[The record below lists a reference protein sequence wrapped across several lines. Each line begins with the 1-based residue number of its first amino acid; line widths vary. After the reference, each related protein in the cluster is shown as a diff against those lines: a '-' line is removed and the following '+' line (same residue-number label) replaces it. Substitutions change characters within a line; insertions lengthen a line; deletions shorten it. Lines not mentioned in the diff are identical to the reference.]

1 MDIKFSGSDAN
12 GFQFDQNA
20 APKPKRER
28 KKRKS
33 IGSKGGRIA
42 VNTLVTLLVGAVFFY
57 LELPAINLHA
67 EEFYGFVL
75 LLCLTYCI
83 CSLLTSGFQGTGAK
97 GYFTFVKKQCT
108 VPFFV
113 AALLVVTAL
122 VGAAA
127 SWVVLRAKDYQA
139 LLPIENGSFTE
150 EIAEVSYD
158 RIPMLDRDSAKK
170 LGDRKLGELADM
182 VSQFE
187 VAEDYTQINY
197 HGRPVRVTPLRYGDI
212 IKWFNNRSEG
222 LPAYLVIDMVTQN
235 VDVVR
240 LEEGMKY
247 TTAEHFSRNLYRHLR
262 FAYPTFM
269 FEEPV
274 FEIDEDGTP
283 YWVCAK
289 KEKTIGLFGGTDNHG
304 AVLVN
309 AVTGESEYYEAPPAW
324 VDHVYS
330 AELIIEQYDYYG
342 QYHNG
347 FWNSIFGQR
356 DVTVTTTGYNYLAE
370 GDDVYLYTGVTSVGG
385 DESNI
390 GFLLSNQRTKETRYY
405 PCAGA
410 TEYSAMDSAKGQVQ
424 NLRYT
429 ATFPL
434 LLNIADQ
441 PTYFMALKDASQ
453 LVKMY
458 AMVNVSQYQIVATGA
473 TVADCEA
480 NYRRMLRQNELI
492 TDEQTE
498 IDTQPGALASVE
510 GTIEEI
516 RTAVVNGNSIYFLRF
531 AGNDTFT
538 VRMSAAE
545 VAYAPLLNVGDHVR
559 VYFRDGYVSEFW
571 IEASGVELLD
581 GSAQSTPPTETAERE
596 ENEEDSALSGSPED
610 AASPQP

>member
-12 GFQFDQNA
+12 GFQFAQNA
-20 APKPKRER
+20 APKPKKER
-28 KKRKS
+28 KPRKS

-57 LELPAINLHA
+57 VQLPAINLHA

-75 LLCLTYCI
+75 LLCVTYCI
-83 CSLLTSGFQGTGAK
+83 CALFTSGFQGTGAK

-108 VPFFV
+108 VPFLVV
-113 AALLVVTAL
+113 ALMIVTAL
-122 VGAAA
+122 VGALT

-139 LLPIENGSFTE
+139 LLPIESGSFSS
-150 EIAEVSYD
+150 EIEEVSYD
-158 RIPMLDRDSAKK
+158 RIPMLDRDSAEK

-187 VAEDYTQINY
+187 VAENYTQINY

-235 VDVVR
+235 VEVVR
-240 LEEGMKY
+240 LDDGMKY

-262 FAYPTFM
+262 FAYPTYM

-309 AVTGESEYYEAPPAW
+309 AITGESEYYEEPPAW

-356 DVTVTTTGYNYLAE
+356 DVTVTTDGYNYLAE
-370 GDDVYLYTGVTSVGG
+370 GDDVYLYTGVT
-385 DESNI
+385 
-390 GFLLSNQRTKETRYY
+390 
-405 PCAGA
+405 A
-410 TEYSAMDSAKGQVQ
+410 
-424 NLRYT
+424 
-429 ATFPL
+429 
-434 LLNIADQ
+434 
-441 PTYFMALKDASQ
+441 
-453 LVKMY
+453 
-458 AMVNVSQYQIVATGA
+458 
-473 TVADCEA
+473 
-480 NYRRMLRQNELI
+480 
-492 TDEQTE
+492 
-498 IDTQPGALASVE
+498 
-510 GTIEEI
+510 
-516 RTAVVNGNSIYFLRF
+516 
-531 AGNDTFT
+531 
-538 VRMSAAE
+538 SAATR
-545 VAYAPLLNVGDHVR
+545 AT
-559 VYFRDGYVSEFW
+559 S
-571 IEASGVELLD
+571 ASCSPT
-581 GSAQSTPPTETAERE
+581 SARRRQSTIPARARRSTARWTAPRVRCRTCATTRR
-596 ENEEDSALSGSPED
+596 SRCC
-610 AASPQP
+610 

>member
-1 MDIKFSGSDAN
+1 MNTNWNDPNFQ
-12 GFQFDQNA
+12 GFGRQ
-20 APKPKRER
+20 PRPKRER
-28 KKRKS
+28 HAV
-33 IGSKGGRIA
+33 GTPVGRTLLNIA
-42 VNTLVTLLVGAVFFY
+42 VTLVFAAVYFY
-57 LELPAINLHA
+57 VVLPPISLKS
-67 EEFYGFVL
+67 EDFYIFVL
-75 LLCLTYCI
+75 LVCAVYGGCAI
-83 CSLLTSGFQGTGAK
+83 LTSGFQGTGMK
-97 GYFTFVKKQCT
+97 GYFGFLKKQCT
-108 VPFFV
+108 VPLV
-113 AALLVVTAL
+113 IAAALVVTAL
-122 VGAAA
+122 VGAVIGWQLFRAGDYRDLLTVTDGDFAA
-127 SWVVLRAKDYQA
+127 EV
-139 LLPIENGSFTE
+139 E
-150 EIAEVSYD
+150 EISYD
-158 RIPMLDRDSAKK
+158 QIPMLDANSATK
-170 LGDRKLGELADM
+170 LGNRKLGELADM

-187 VAEDYTQINY
+187 VADDYTQINY
-197 HGRPVRVTPLRYGDI
+197 QGRPVRVTPLRYGDI

-222 LPAYLVIDMVTQN
+222 LPAYLIIDMVTQN
-235 VDVVR
+235 VEVVR
-240 LEEGMKY
+240 LDEGMKY

-262 FAYPTFM
+262 FAYPTYM

-309 AVTGESEYYEAPPAW
+309 AITGESEYYEEPPAW

-342 QYHNG
+342 MYHNG
-347 FWNSIFGQR
+347 FINSILGQR
-356 DVTVTTTGYNYLAE
+356 DVTVTTDGYNYIAE

-390 GFLLSNQRTKETRYY
+390 GFLLSNQRTKETKYY

-480 NYRRMLRQNELI
+480 NYRQMLLKNNLI
-492 TDEQTE
+492 SDDQGS
-498 IDTQPGALASVE
+498 IDVTPSDYKSVE
-510 GTIEEI
+510 GTIAEI
-516 RTAVVNGNSIYFLRF
+516 RTAVVDGNSIYFLRF
-531 AGNDTFT
+531 DGESAFS

-545 VAYAPLLNVGDHVR
+545 VAYAPLLNVGDR
-559 VYFRDGYVSEFW
+559 VCVYYRDGYVTENW
-571 IEASGVELLD
+571 IEASDVELLD
-581 GSAQSTPPTETAERE
+581 GSAQSAPPVETSVST
-596 ENEEDSALSGSPED
+596 EDSADPVEN
-610 AASPQP
+610 AQEMP

>member
-1 MDIKFSGSDAN
+1 MDIKFSGSDAG
-12 GFQFDQNA
+12 GFQFDPNA
-20 APKPKRER
+20 APKPKHER
-28 KKRKS
+28 KPRKS

-57 LELPAINLHA
+57 VQLPAINLHA

-75 LLCLTYCI
+75 LLCVTYCI
-83 CSLLTSGFQGTGAK
+83 CALFTSGFQGTGAK

-108 VPFFV
+108 VPFIV
-113 AALLVVTAL
+113 MALMIVTAL
-122 VGAAA
+122 VGALT

-139 LLPIENGSFTE
+139 LLPIESGSFAS
-150 EIAEVSYD
+150 EIEEVSYD
-158 RIPMLDRDSAKK
+158 RIPMLDRDSAEK

-187 VAEDYTQINY
+187 VAENYTQINY

-222 LPAYLVIDMVTQN
+222 LPAYLIIDMVTQN
-235 VDVVR
+235 VEVVR
-240 LEEGMKY
+240 LDDGMKY

-262 FAYPTFM
+262 FAYPTYM

-309 AVTGESEYYEAPPAW
+309 AITGESEYYEEPPAW

-356 DVTVTTTGYNYLAE
+356 DVTVTTDGYNYLAE

-390 GFLLSNQRTKETRYY
+390 GFLLSNQRTKETKYY

-410 TEYSAMDSAKGQVQ
+410 TEYSAMDSAEGQVQ
-424 NLRYT
+424 NLRYN

-434 LLNIADQ
+434 LLNVAEQ
-441 PTYFMALKDASQ
+441 PTYFMALKDASE

-458 AMVNVSQYQIVATGA
+458 AMVNVNQYQ
-473 TVADCEA
+473 
-480 NYRRMLRQNELI
+480 
-492 TDEQTE
+492 
-498 IDTQPGALASVE
+498 
-510 GTIEEI
+510 I
-516 RTAVVNGNSIYFLRF
+516 RTAVVDGNSIYFLRF
-531 AGNDTFT
+531 DGESAFS

-545 VAYAPLLNVGDHVR
+545 VAYAPLLNVGDR
-559 VYFRDGYVSEFW
+559 VCVYYRDGYVTENW
-571 IEASGVELLD
+571 IEASDVELLD
-581 GSAQSTPPTETAERE
+581 GSAQSAPPVETSVST
-596 ENEEDSALSGSPED
+596 EDSVDPVENTQEM
-610 AASPQP
+610 P